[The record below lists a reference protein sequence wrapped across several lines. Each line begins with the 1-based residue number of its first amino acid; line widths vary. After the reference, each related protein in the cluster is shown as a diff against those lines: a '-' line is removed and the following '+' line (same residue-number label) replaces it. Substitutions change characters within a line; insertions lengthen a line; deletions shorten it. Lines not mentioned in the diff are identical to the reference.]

1 MSAPRHKRGPG
12 GVEHQVRASGH
23 GLFAGLLLG
32 AVGVVA
38 AGAGAF
44 YLIASAG
51 YFPANADAKPPALE
65 KWIAHKALD
74 AAIVRQAPKGENP
87 VKLDDA
93 NLIAGIRLYAADCAV
108 CHGAAD
114 GKASPIALGLYQKAP
129 QLAKY
134 GVEDDEEG
142 ETYWKLYHGIR
153 MTGMPSFRDS
163 LTEDELW
170 KVVLFLKHMDSLPP
184 APQKAWDAVPSAA
197 AAPRRNP

>member
-1 MSAPRHKRGPG
+1 MTAPRHKRGPG
-12 GVEHQVRASGH
+12 GVEQGVRASNH
-23 GLFAGLLLG
+23 GLLKGLLLG

-38 AGAGAF
+38 VGAGAF
-44 YLIASAG
+44 YLVAAAG

-74 AAIVRQAPKGENP
+74 AAIVRQAPKGPNP
-87 VKLDDA
+87 VPLDDA

-114 GKASPIALGLYQKAP
+114 AKPSPIALGLYQKAP

-153 MTGMPSFRDS
+153 MTGMPAFRDS

-197 AAPRRNP
+197 ALPRRNS